1 MRASAKCLDSRKEA
15 DSQQHLDLANQA
27 YEDHANQTALQEYR
41 IAHQLCR
48 SAMVLFGIAH
58 SEAALGQDSEAARDF
73 ERFLR
78 EATDAEGELRRDATE
93 NLRALSA
100 RLTLLE
106 LAGAIDGATV
116 LVDGRALGEWR
127 SGTPIY
133 LLPGKHTLLVQ
144 GGPGGRFER
153 PLTSLVGG
161 RRLSVEVPGV
171 APLIPP
177 PEPSATPT
185 PRRRWWLW
193 AGIVGLLIAGA
204 AATAYVVTRPERPP
218 CDFCP

>member
-1 MRASAKCLDSRKEA
+1 
-15 DSQQHLDLANQA
+15 
-27 YEDHANQTALQEYR
+27 
-41 IAHQLCR
+41 
-48 SAMVLFGIAH
+48 
-58 SEAALGQDSEAARDF
+58 
-73 ERFLR
+73 
-78 EATDAEGELRRDATE
+78 ELRRDATE

-116 LVDGRALGEWR
+116 LVDGRALGEWT

-153 PLTSLVGG
+153 ALTSLVGG

-177 PEPSATPT
+177 PEPSATAT

-193 AGIVGLLIAGA
+193 GGIAGILIAGA
-204 AATAYVVTRPERPP
+204 VAGYVVTRPDRPP